1 MEERLARGET
11 DAGFLREAGARL
23 WCALFETDRRD
34 VGTLFERA
42 RGARTADARGGLRL
56 RLRVEDAALARLPWE
71 LLYSRRDDS
80 FLATDA
86 ATAVVR
92 YVELQRP
99 IRQLETGFPV
109 RMLVVMPQAEDLDA
123 AAERRTLEEA
133 TADLVDGGRLEVT
146 WLDGCVPIGR
156 VSDALLEEPHHV
168 LHFVGHG
175 GFEDEQAY
183 LLLDHLGGGTAPAG
197 HEEFASLLRNHPTM
211 KLVVL
216 NSCQG
221 AETSSTRPLV
231 GMAPEL
237 VKCGVPAVVAMKY
250 PLYDR
255 QAVLFAR
262 EFYRCLFQG
271 HDRGRVEVAVSH
283 ARNRLAGSFP
293 GDRVLATPVLFT
305 RAPEGVLFSF
315 LGRGALRD
323 VPLRR
328 RALDRTE
335 AAIRTHE
342 TNLGLLEDEGE
353 RREERLELGRARRRV
368 RWRNRT
374 LAAVLAV
381 GLGLS
386 LLASLRVFDRLPPEW
401 KVESYAV
408 WIGNAFRRPEFS
420 DAIALVATD
429 QALTADWRARH
440 ARLLDRLSHARAK
453 VVAFDE
459 RMRSEQE
466 ADAALADAIRRARA
480 RGTEVVLAA
489 GGFDGHTPRLSRA
502 VRDAATAWGVACL
515 GQKWVGTTAIVPLV
529 TSKEGWPPSPG
540 LPAFS
545 LAAVLAYRGDTL
557 ARVVDADAV
566 GDGAETP
573 GRMATL
579 NPVSGRL
586 VPLAFSDRERIRWAS
601 AGCEALAPG
610 DEVGTRIIDH
620 SAPGPLRA
628 RTLRYEDVETG
639 VFDAGRVAGRIVVVG
654 TAREPFRILR
664 GLSRETRSGMELHA
678 DAVNTLLSGVTLRP
692 APEAWQLVIT
702 MVMAAIGGAL
712 RSAVLERRGR
722 RAALAAAALLYLA
735 ADVWLYAS
743 RQLLL
748 NTLFQLGALCA
759 AYAIVGWLGTR
770 WGMHTTRNEG
780 PSKAARLALLAFL
793 PLLGGCATLGG
804 FGRLDGVM
812 KGGEAASGPQA
823 QEVRVVRGGA
833 TVRTEP
839 GMRLLKGDRIT
850 TGTDSRAVLTFDA
863 GWEVVLEPQT
873 ELEILNPTIF
883 VRFGQAIATALDRV
897 REVLKAQT
905 EYVVAAPETTQ
916 YVVEARG
923 DTFSVTVLEG
933 RVRVA
938 SRTRAWPATVYRAS
952 ERGTVVG
959 AARPQR
965 MAPLDGQQLQ
975 QIRSRLE
982 SVRRVFPPRTPVPGT
997 VEVPDLSGRDY
1008 QDAVARLERAGLA
1021 SVTEPVIGARGR
1033 PGSVVGQSH
1042 RAGTRVRPGT
1052 RVVVRYAQPAPP
1064 RPDRVTRP
1072 PVRDTD
1078 LRRRLCTVP
1087 DVRGRSI
1094 AQAAQAL
1101 QEAGLALGD
1110 HPRETSLT
1118 VRGQSA
1124 EPRSAVPCGTRVNLT
1139 ADVIR

>member
-1 MEERLARGET
+1 
-11 DAGFLREAGARL
+11 
-23 WCALFETDRRD
+23 
-34 VGTLFERA
+34 
-42 RGARTADARGGLRL
+42 
-56 RLRVEDAALARLPWE
+56 
-71 LLYSRRDDS
+71 
-80 FLATDA
+80 
-86 ATAVVR
+86 
-92 YVELQRP
+92 
-99 IRQLETGFPV
+99 
-109 RMLVVMPQAEDLDA
+109 
-123 AAERRTLEEA
+123 
-133 TADLVDGGRLEVT
+133 
-146 WLDGCVPIGR
+146 
-156 VSDALLEEPHHV
+156 
-168 LHFVGHG
+168 
-175 GFEDEQAY
+175 
-183 LLLDHLGGGTAPAG
+183 
-197 HEEFASLLRNHPTM
+197 
-211 KLVVL
+211 
-216 NSCQG
+216 
-221 AETSSTRPLV
+221 
-231 GMAPEL
+231 

-255 QAVLFAR
+255 QALLFAR

-271 HDRGRVEVAVSH
+271 QDRGRVEVAVSH

-323 VPLRR
+323 IPLRR

-408 WIGNAFRRPEFS
+408 WIGNAFRTPGFS

-429 QALTADWRARH
+429 QPLTADWRARH
-440 ARLLDRLSHARAK
+440 ARLLDRLSQARAK

-459 RMRSEQE
+459 RMRTEQE
-466 ADAALADAIRRARA
+466 ADAALADAIRRARG

-489 GGFDGHTPRLSRA
+489 GSFDGHAPRLSRA
-502 VRDAATAWGVACL
+502 VRDAATTWGVACL

-529 TSKEGWPPSPG
+529 TSKEGWPPSAG

-557 ARVVDADAV
+557 ARIVDGGA
-566 GDGAETP
+566 GPDGAEAP
-573 GRMATL
+573 GRVATL
-579 NPVSGRL
+579 NPLSGRL
-586 VPLAFSDRERIRWAS
+586 EPLAFSDRERIRWAS

-610 DEVGTRIIDH
+610 DAVGTRIIDH
-620 SAPGPLRA
+620 SAPDPLRA
-628 RTLRYEDVETG
+628 RTLRYEDVEVG
-639 VFDAGRVAGRIVVVG
+639 AFDADRVAGRIVVVG

-692 APEAWQLVIT
+692 VPEAWQLVIT

-712 RSAVLERRGR
+712 RTAGLERRGR
-722 RAALAAAALLYLA
+722 RAALAATALLYLA

-748 NTLFQLGALCA
+748 NTLFQLGALFA
-759 AYAIVGWLGTR
+759 AYAIVGWLGTK
-770 WGMHTTRNEG
+770 WGMHMTRNEG
-780 PSKAARLALLAFL
+780 RSKGPLLARLSLLACL

-812 KGGEAASGPQA
+812 KGGAAVTGPEAQD
-823 QEVRVVRGGA
+823 VRVLRGGA
-833 TVRTEP
+833 AVPTEP

-883 VRFGQAIATALDRV
+883 VRFGKAIATALDRV

-923 DTFSVTVLEG
+923 DTFNVTVLEG
-933 RVRVA
+933 RVRVE
-938 SRTRAWPATVYRAS
+938 SRTQAWPAIVYRAS

-959 AARPQR
+959 TARPQR
-965 MAPLDGQQLQ
+965 MAPLDGQQLEE
-975 QIRSRLE
+975 IRSRLE
-982 SVRRVFPPRTPVPGT
+982 AVRRVVPSRAPVPGT
-997 VEVPDLSGRDY
+997 VEVPELSGRDY

-1021 SVTEPVIGARGR
+1021 SVAEPVIGARGR

-1042 RAGTRVRPGT
+1042 RAGTRVRRGT

-1064 RPDRVTRP
+1064 GPDRVTRP
-1072 PVRDTD
+1072 PVRETD
-1078 LRRRLCTVP
+1078 PRRRLCTVP
-1087 DVRGRSI
+1087 DVRSRSI

-1101 QEAGLALGD
+1101 QKAGLALGD
-1110 HPRETSLT
+1110 HPRDTSLT
-1118 VRGQSA
+1118 VRSQSA

>member
-1 MEERLARGET
+1 
-11 DAGFLREAGARL
+11 
-23 WCALFETDRRD
+23 
-34 VGTLFERA
+34 
-42 RGARTADARGGLRL
+42 
-56 RLRVEDAALARLPWE
+56 
-71 LLYSRRDDS
+71 
-80 FLATDA
+80 
-86 ATAVVR
+86 
-92 YVELQRP
+92 
-99 IRQLETGFPV
+99 
-109 RMLVVMPQAEDLDA
+109 
-123 AAERRTLEEA
+123 
-133 TADLVDGGRLEVT
+133 
-146 WLDGCVPIGR
+146 
-156 VSDALLEEPHHV
+156 
-168 LHFVGHG
+168 
-175 GFEDEQAY
+175 
-183 LLLDHLGGGTAPAG
+183 
-197 HEEFASLLRNHPTM
+197 M

-221 AETSSTRPLV
+221 AETSSSRPLV

-255 QAVLFAR
+255 QALIFAR

-271 HDRGRVEVAVSH
+271 QDRGRVEVAVSH

-342 TNLGLLEDEGE
+342 ANLGLLEDEGE

-368 RWRNRT
+368 RWRNRV

-401 KVESYAV
+401 KVESYAA
-408 WIGNAFRRPEFS
+408 WIGNAFREPGFS

-440 ARLLDRLSHARAK
+440 ARLLDRLSEAGAK

-459 RMRSEQE
+459 RMRTEQE
-466 ADAALADAIRRARA
+466 ADAALADAIRRARG

-489 GGFDGHTPRLSRA
+489 GAFDGHAPRLSRA

-529 TSKEGWPPSPG
+529 TSKEGWPPSAG

-557 ARVVDADAV
+557 ARVVDAGA
-566 GDGAETP
+566 GPDGAERP
-573 GRMATL
+573 GRVATL
-579 NPVSGRL
+579 NPLSGRL
-586 VPLAFSDRERIRWAS
+586 EPLAFSDRERIRWAS

-610 DEVGTRIIDH
+610 DAVGTRIIDH
-620 SAPGPLRA
+620 SAPDPLRA
-628 RTLRYEDVETG
+628 RTLRYEDVEAG
-639 VFDAGRVAGRIVVVG
+639 AFDAGRVAGRIVVVG

-692 APEAWQLVIT
+692 AAEAWQLVVT
-702 MVMAAIGGAL
+702 LVMAAIGGAL
-712 RSAVLERRGR
+712 RSARFERRWR
-722 RAALAAAALLYLA
+722 WAALAAAALLYLA

-748 NTLFQLGALCA
+748 NTLFQLGALVA
-759 AYAIVGWLGTR
+759 AYAIVGWLGTK
-770 WGMHTTRNEG
+770 WGMHMTRNEG
-780 PSKAARLALLAFL
+780 RSEGTVLARLLLLACL
-793 PLLGGCATLGG
+793 PLVGGCASLGG

-812 KGGEAASGPQA
+812 KGGEAASRAQA

-873 ELEILNPTIF
+873 ELEILNPSIF
-883 VRFGQAIATALDRV
+883 VRFGQAIVTALDRV

-933 RVRVA
+933 RVRVE
-938 SRTRAWPATVYRAS
+938 SRTRAWPAAVYRAS

-959 AARPQR
+959 TARPQR
-965 MAPLDGQQLQ
+965 MAPLDGQQLE
-975 QIRSRLE
+975 QIRSKLE
-982 SVRRVFPPRTPVPGT
+982 SVRRVVPT
-997 VEVPDLSGRDY
+997 RPDL
-1008 QDAVARLERAGLA
+1008 
-1021 SVTEPVIGARGR
+1021 
-1033 PGSVVGQSH
+1033 
-1042 RAGTRVRPGT
+1042 
-1052 RVVVRYAQPAPP
+1052 
-1064 RPDRVTRP
+1064 VTRP

-1087 DVRGRSI
+1087 DVRRRSI

-1101 QEAGLALGD
+1101 QKAGLALGD
-1110 HPRETSLT
+1110 HPRDTSLT
-1118 VRGQSA
+1118 VRSQSA